1 MALQGKLSAKTVW
14 GKVVLFL
21 KEHRQIAL
29 HVACGDITD
38 VELDGNKLILNVF
51 DGKLVNMLNDGRR
64 EIENALRWQGLEHKV
79 VVNIKETQLSKS
91 EQDIKRL
98 KAVFDDEKI
107 IIKEFKP
114 FGGR

>member
-1 MALQGKLSAKTVW
+1 MQGKLSAKTVW

-51 DGKLVNMLNDGRR
+51 DGTLVNMLNDGRR